1 MPRRRD
7 KRATRMEASE
17 ELDHAGTAPG
27 ATGAKETAAGGGDS
41 PMNENVG
48 AGAMGTSVA
57 ETEVAAPGSGG
68 KSAGTPDLPQ
78 SEPRSLTADDD
89 DDERSGAAGVTADA
103 RDDDAGAELRPSRSP
118 DDASVA
124 PTTTTTTTTP
134 ADPSSGDP
142 SRSLADVLGK
152 RPTPASDPKSSASA
166 KPPAKKAARAKP
178 LSGPG
183 ITSFFGGGGKGGS
196 GSDED
201 APSRMPTRAEKLAA
215 DEAEEAAA
223 IAAALAA
230 SEADEEDRRVK
241 AAAAEA
247 AATAEAVQDH
257 EDAPSRM
264 PTRAGRRPEAELG
277 A

>member
-1 MPRRRD
+1 
-7 KRATRMEASE
+7 MEASE

-118 DDASVA
+118 DDAPVA
-124 PTTTTTTTTP
+124 PTTT
-134 ADPSSGDP
+134 
-142 SRSLADVLGK
+142 
-152 RPTPASDPKSSASA
+152 
-166 KPPAKKAARAKP
+166 
-178 LSGPG
+178 
-183 ITSFFGGGGKGGS
+183 
-196 GSDED
+196 
-201 APSRMPTRAEKLAA
+201 
-215 DEAEEAAA
+215 
-223 IAAALAA
+223 
-230 SEADEEDRRVK
+230 
-241 AAAAEA
+241 
-247 AATAEAVQDH
+247 
-257 EDAPSRM
+257 
-264 PTRAGRRPEAELG
+264 
-277 A
+277 